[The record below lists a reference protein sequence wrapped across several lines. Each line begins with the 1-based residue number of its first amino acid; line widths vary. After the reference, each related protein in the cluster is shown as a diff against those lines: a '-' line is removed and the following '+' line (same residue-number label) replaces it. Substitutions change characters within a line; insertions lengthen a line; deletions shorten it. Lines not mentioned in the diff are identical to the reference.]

1 MQYALIGR
9 QNGFGMANPLNM
21 HNKQLMQAELADAVL
36 RPIPLPINGLLMAV
50 QGRALQTAPSGP

>member
-21 HNKQLMQAELADAVL
+21 HNKK
-36 RPIPLPINGLLMAV
+36 
-50 QGRALQTAPSGP
+50 